1 LFFPTTVDGWN
12 TKDRIKVMGALLR
25 LCSKCHQTSNTYLV
39 DLEFVVML
47 FLLSSILKPLLI
59 LFAASKYSNNT
70 NNNNSNIINMS
81 DSESITKKEAVLKVH
96 GPDRQGIV
104 AAFSQVLY
112 GHGCGI
118 IDAEQSTDK
127 SANLF
132 FQRIHFD
139 YSQMHTD
146 RISLEKGFREVC
158 ERFEMVSELDWRER
172 RKRVAILVS
181 KYDHALWE
189 ILLRHRADELDCD
202 IVSIISNHPDLE
214 PVAKTFDIPF
224 EVYKINKD
232 TRAVEEPKLVEALQ
246 NKHKADLVILA
257 RYMQIVSP
265 EFCNAFKHRVINIHH
280 SFLPAFVGAKPYH
293 RAFERG
299 VKIIGATAHYAT
311 PDLDEG
317 PIIAQDIT
325 RISHRDG
332 VQDLIQ
338 KGRLLEKNTLVH
350 AVKAHLEDRIIVYN
364 NKCVVF
370 GDV

>member
-1 LFFPTTVDGWN
+1 
-12 TKDRIKVMGALLR
+12 
-25 LCSKCHQTSNTYLV
+25 
-39 DLEFVVML
+39 
-47 FLLSSILKPLLI
+47 
-59 LFAASKYSNNT
+59 
-70 NNNNSNIINMS
+70 
-81 DSESITKKEAVLKVH
+81 
-96 GPDRQGIV
+96 
-104 AAFSQVLY
+104 
-112 GHGCGI
+112 
-118 IDAEQSTDK
+118 STDK

-158 ERFEMVSELDWRER
+158 ERLGMELELDWRDR

-224 EVYKINKD
+224 EVYTINKN
-232 TRAVEEPKLVEALQ
+232 TRAVEEPKLVDALQ

-257 RYMQIVSP
+257 RYMQIISP
-265 EFCNAFKHRVINIHH
+265 EFCDAFSHRVINIHH

-325 RISHRDG
+325 RISHRDE
-332 VQDLIQ
+332 VKDLIQ

-350 AVKAHLEDRIIVYN
+350 AVKAHLEDRIVVYN

-370 GDV
+370 GDD